1 MDSGV
6 LCESHPCRA
15 GGGVVRKDQGQPDL
29 ETLILLSGS
38 HKTRKSGVCA
48 MEAVAW
54 LAGEEHT
61 DYPRCSCP
69 VIATFVRSWNDLLL
83 DDETRTRLLCP
94 YLKRLVGTRSTRKV
108 EVERSWMALDWLIRE
123 YTPAWLDLSPGLA
136 EHAAALR
143 ELSSV
148 DSISVSGAQ
157 PVVSSAGAAARA
169 AAWDAAGAAAGAAAW
184 DAAGAA
190 ARAAAGAAAWD
201 AAGDVVWAAARAA
214 AWDAAWVAARDAAWV
229 AAWVAA
235 GEAAGAAAG
244 DALAPTVIKLQSSAC
259 GLLDR
264 MIAVKGES

>member
-1 MDSGV
+1 M
-6 LCESHPCRA
+6 
-15 GGGVVRKDQGQPDL
+15 RKDQGQPDL

-169 AAWDAAGAAAGAAAW
+169 AAGE
-184 DAAGAA
+184 
-190 ARAAAGAAAWD
+190 
-201 AAGDVVWAAARAA
+201 AAGDVVWAAARDAA
-214 AWDAAWVAARDAAWV
+214 RGAAWVAAGEAAGG